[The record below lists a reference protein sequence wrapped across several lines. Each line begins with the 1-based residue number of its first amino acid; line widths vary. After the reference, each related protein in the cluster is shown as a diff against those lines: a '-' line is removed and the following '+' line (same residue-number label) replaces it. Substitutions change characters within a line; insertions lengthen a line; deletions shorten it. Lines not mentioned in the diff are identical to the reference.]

1 MPEIEGRTLGNY
13 HLIEK
18 IGQGGM
24 SSVYRAHDLVKDRE
38 VAVKVLAPQLTID
51 PNFRKRFKREAE
63 VLMDIDHPNIIPI
76 FAFGEVDGIAF
87 LVMPYMKLGGLHRRL
102 KRGQINAIEGARII
116 SQVASALQYAHD
128 RGVIHRDIKPSNVLL
143 DEGGKIW
150 LSDFGFA
157 RYDDASNSLTG
168 SAIIGTPAYMSP
180 EQITGELVSAASDQ
194 YSLGVLLYRIS
205 TGVLPF
211 DGDTP
216 MSIAIKHATEPLP
229 PPRSVNPTLPVA
241 IEKVLLKVLDKDPK
255 RRFKSVAAFDVA
267 FRRAFTE
274 AVFTPTKKM
283 RVDDSAAERTTMDW
297 DVPEVSRKRILL
309 PWNLSWRVAIAVV
322 LLLAL
327 AYPVSAWMVNS
338 VIPNILNAGSLAGS
352 AAESHDLQSTVDA
365 IYTANAPGEGTLV
378 SAEDIHSFV
387 AASLTAMV
395 TESGTDIPQ
404 VDENGPS
411 TLIPESEPSS
421 TPTGTPE
428 PTTHPL
434 SPPTAGPSPTAVSP
448 SRSTATVNPLTPSPT
463 HTLTSMFSPSH
474 TPTPTF
480 MATEPFLT
488 NTPTVTPSVT
498 QTPAPSNTPG
508 PTPTNTIPPPTEDV
522 CAKLSLSNFRTQG
535 TKILW
540 SVDNQSGS
548 LVGIN
553 SVNISWPLSNQ
564 TIKSIKIGSK
574 IVWDAGSE
582 SSPTGTG
589 GGGTSVGAR
598 SSKTITFTF
607 KKSAASSGYTL
618 KVSTTPGCQLQ
629 QSH

>member
-51 PNFRKRFKREAE
+51 PNFRKRFTREAE
-63 VLMDIDHPNIIPI
+63 VLMDFDHPNIIPI
-76 FAFGEVDGIAF
+76 IAFGDVDGIAF

-102 KRGQINAIEGARII
+102 KRGQVNAIEGARII

-180 EQITGELVSAASDQ
+180 EQITGEKVSAASDQ

-205 TGVLPF
+205 TGALPF

-216 MSIAIKHATEPLP
+216 MSIAIKHATESLP
-229 PPRSVNPTLPVA
+229 PPRTINPSLPVA

-255 RRFKSVAAFDVA
+255 QRFKSVAEFDAA
-267 FRRAFTE
+267 FRKAFTE
-274 AVFTPTKKM
+274 AVFTPTKRM
-283 RVDDSAAERTTMDW
+283 RVDDSQSDRTTMDW
-297 DVPEVSRKRILL
+297 DMPEISRKRFML
-309 PWNLSWRVAIAVV
+309 PWKLSWRVATAVV

-338 VIPNILNAGSLAGS
+338 VIPSILNGGSEAGLAAGSF
-352 AAESHDLQSTVDA
+352 DLQATVDA

-378 SAEDIHSFV
+378 SVEDIHSFV

-395 TESGTDIPQ
+395 TESGTEIPLGDE
-404 VDENGPS
+404 VDSSPVF
-411 TLIPESEPSS
+411 PESEPSS
-421 TPTGTPE
+421 TPTGTLG
-428 PTTHPL
+428 PTVHPL
-434 SPPTAGPSPTAVSP
+434 ATPIPGPSRTPASPPL
-448 SRSTATVNPLTPSPT
+448 STATINPQTPSPT
-463 HTLTSMFSPSH
+463 PTFSPTESK
-474 TPTPTF
+474 TPTF
-480 MATEPFLT
+480 IATEPVLT

-498 QTPAPSNTPG
+498 QTPAPTNTPG
-508 PTPTNTIPPPTEDV
+508 PSPTNTVPPPTEDV
-522 CAKLSLSNFRTQG
+522 CVKLSLSNFQTQG

-540 SVDNQSGS
+540 SVNNQSGS
-548 LVGIN
+548 SVGIN
-553 SVNISWPLSNQ
+553 SVNITWPAYNQ
-564 TIKSIKIGSK
+564 RIKSIKIGSQT
-574 IVWDAGSE
+574 VWDEGSD

-589 GGGTSVGAR
+589 GGGTSVGAG

-607 KKSAASSGYTL
+607 KKSVTSSGYIL
-618 KVSTTPGCQLQ
+618 KVSTTPGCQIQ